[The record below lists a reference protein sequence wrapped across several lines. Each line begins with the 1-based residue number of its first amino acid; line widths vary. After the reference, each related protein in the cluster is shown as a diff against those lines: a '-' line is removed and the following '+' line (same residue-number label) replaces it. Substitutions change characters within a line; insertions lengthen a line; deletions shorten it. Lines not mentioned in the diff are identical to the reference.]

1 MDGRGPIGWI
11 RGQTEKICVMEA
23 DSGDKSGGE
32 SATNDESVVIVGRYY
47 AVSSITSNISMRR
60 PLLPPEVTAMIV
72 NH

>member
-1 MDGRGPIGWI
+1 MGRGQLEGARRRENIVIDAG
-11 RGQTEKICVMEA
+11 
-23 DSGDKSGGE
+23 DGDKSGGE

-47 AVSSITSNISMRR
+47 TVSSITSNISMRR

>member
-1 MDGRGPIGWI
+1 MAGCGEGAIGG
-11 RGQTEKICVMEA
+11 GQTSRKYRNHA
-23 DSGDKSGGE
+23 GGGDKSGGE

-47 AVSSITSNISMRR
+47 TVSSITSNISMRR

>member
-1 MDGRGPIGWI
+1 MGRGQLEGARRRENIVIDAG
-11 RGQTEKICVMEA
+11 G
-23 DSGDKSGGE
+23 GDKSGGE

-47 AVSSITSNISMRR
+47 TVSSITSNISMRR

>member
-1 MDGRGPIGWI
+1 MGRGQLEGARRRENIVIDASG
-11 RGQTEKICVMEA
+11 
-23 DSGDKSGGE
+23 GDKSGGE

-47 AVSSITSNISMRR
+47 TVSSITSNISMRR